1 MQKPFLTSTPYGDHQ
16 ETLSVMSEGPLRMFR
31 NFLHHS
37 LFHNSEQMGI
47 PKGRI
52 SKGAKKITSQP
63 KKDIMMTFLQ
73 NSSYQVIKLIIGY
86 RSKTETKK

>member
-1 MQKPFLTSTPYGDHQ
+1 
-16 ETLSVMSEGPLRMFR
+16 
-31 NFLHHS
+31 
-37 LFHNSEQMGI
+37 MGI